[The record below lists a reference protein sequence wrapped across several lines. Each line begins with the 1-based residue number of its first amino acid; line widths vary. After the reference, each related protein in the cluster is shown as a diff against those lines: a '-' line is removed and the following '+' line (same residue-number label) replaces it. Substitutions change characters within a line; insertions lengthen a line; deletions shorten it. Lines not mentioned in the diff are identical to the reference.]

1 MAETTDT
8 TQEEHHERS
17 VFDEPKK
24 KRNVGVTLAIVG
36 SIIVHGALGFYLYKS
51 KFEPKYKEYS

>member
-17 VFDEPKK
+17 VFDEPKR
-24 KRNVGVTLAIVG
+24 KRNVGVTVAIVG
-36 SIIVHGALGFYLYKS
+36 SIVVHAALGY
-51 KFEPKYKEYS
+51 